1 VKEQQGKLTDNHLYK
16 TAGKRGQLIG
26 KIQETY
32 GMNKDKDKDKTE
44 KQIKA
49 FEELQKENRS

>member
-1 VKEQQGKLTDNHLYK
+1 LYK

-32 GMNKDKDKDKTE
+32 GMNKDKDKTE